1 VRLLLPCKLSK
12 NMDTQRHLI
21 WPELKYEEWSDTIAT
36 LHMWSQMVGK
46 VRLKLTPLVNHW
58 WNVPLYISA
67 RGLTTSAIPYEGRA
81 FEMYFDFI
89 AHKLTLETS
98 DGLTKTI
105 KLEPISVADFYRQ
118 FEGMLKSAGI
128 DVRIWKMPV
137 EIPNAIAFDADRMH
151 ASYDPEYANRFWRV
165 LVASSKVLHEF
176 RAGFVGKCSP
186 VHFFWGSFDLALSR
200 FSGRRAPRR
209 EGADRMTAEGYS
221 HELSSVGFWP
231 GNDKMPASFYSYAA
245 PSPQGFGDSRVRPE
259 AAYFHKELGEFLL
272 PYENVRQSDSPE
284 MALLEFCHSTYEA
297 AATLGNWDREAL
309 ER

>member
-1 VRLLLPCKLSK
+1 
-12 NMDTQRHLI
+12 MDTQRDLI

-36 LHMWSQMVGK
+36 LHMWSQIVGK

-137 EIPNAIAFDADRMH
+137 EIPNPIAFDADRMH